1 MRHGKSGRKL
11 NRTSSHRLAM
21 FRNMVTSLLEHERI
35 YTTDAK
41 AKELRRWADWM
52 ITLGKR
58 GDLHARRQALQVIRD
73 KGVVHKLFTDLAQRY
88 QARSGGYTRAVKVGF
103 RPGDCAPISLVE
115 LMTGE
120 TAKKKRKKKRKV
132 PKAEEAA
139 RAKAEVAAEAEGTEV
154 VQEEEAVAEEAPQ
167 KQKKRKRKT
176 AKKPE
181 ANAKWQRAPARLSN
195 TNRFLEGPS
204 DHIAQDSCCEK
215 ARCQCRFFQTGRN
228 LGRPC
233 PATSAYV
240 QPSTFAPIESI
251 ESLNYHAVP

>member
-88 QARSGGYTRAVKVGF
+88 QARSGGYTRAVKMGF

-120 TAKKKRKKKRKV
+120 TAKKKRKKKRKF

-139 RAKAEVAAEAEGTEV
+139 RVKAEVAAEAEGTEAV
-154 VQEEEAVAEEAPQ
+154 EEEAVVEEAPE

-176 AKKPE
+176 AKKTE
-181 ANAKWQRAPARLSN
+181 AEAPAEEETLKPEPETSE
-195 TNRFLEGPS
+195 TSKGEPESTVEEATEPAAKKKKGKT
-204 DHIAQDSCCEK
+204 EK
-215 ARCQCRFFQTGRN
+215 GKKKTDK
-228 LGRPC
+228 
-233 PATSAYV
+233 
-240 QPSTFAPIESI
+240 E
-251 ESLNYHAVP
+251 

>member
-88 QARSGGYTRAVKVGF
+88 QARSGGYTRTVKVGF
-103 RPGDCAPISLVE
+103 RAGDSAPLSLVE
-115 LMTGE
+115 LLTGE
-120 TAKKKRKKKRKV
+120 AEKKKQKKRRKAKKA
-132 PKAEEAA
+132 PEASGAPA
-139 RAKAEVAAEAEGTEV
+139 RAKAKAEVSESAHEETAMKEPLEKKEEPKATEKPETEEPGEDEPLEPGAESETAEREEAAEPDEPEKNGKVKEG
-154 VQEEEAVAEEAPQ
+154 
-167 KQKKRKRKT
+167 KKKT
-176 AKKPE
+176 DE
-181 ANAKWQRAPARLSN
+181 
-195 TNRFLEGPS
+195 
-204 DHIAQDSCCEK
+204 
-215 ARCQCRFFQTGRN
+215 
-228 LGRPC
+228 
-233 PATSAYV
+233 
-240 QPSTFAPIESI
+240 
-251 ESLNYHAVP
+251 

>member
-73 KGVVHKLFTDLAQRY
+73 KSVVHKLFTDLAQRY
-88 QARSGGYTRAVKVGF
+88 QARSGGYTRTVKVGF
-103 RPGDCAPISLVE
+103 RAGDAAPLSLIE

-120 TAKKKRKKKRKV
+120 TEKKKKKKKRKV
-132 PKAEEAA
+132 PKAPKAIPAEVEAAPDTEGEVTEASAETEPEEALA
-139 RAKAEVAAEAEGTEV
+139 EKVAEKKKKKKAKAAKKEAK
-154 VQEEEAVAEEAPQ
+154 VAEEAVEEEPAA
-167 KQKKRKRKT
+167 KEDSGAEPEEAPEPAKRKKKSK
-176 AKKPE
+176 AKK
-181 ANAKWQRAPARLSN
+181 AK
-195 TNRFLEGPS
+195 EES
-204 DHIAQDSCCEK
+204 DK
-215 ARCQCRFFQTGRN
+215 
-228 LGRPC
+228 
-233 PATSAYV
+233 
-240 QPSTFAPIESI
+240 
-251 ESLNYHAVP
+251 